1 MKDKYLLIVLI
12 IIITNNITDPAGDFH
27 GYYDSADLEDGQHTL
42 TVEVTNY
49 AGYTD
54 TATYDM
60 TVENSASME
69 EVKK

>member
-42 TVEVTNY
+42 TVEVTDY

-54 TATYDM
+54 TATFNII
-60 TVENSASME
+60 VENSASME